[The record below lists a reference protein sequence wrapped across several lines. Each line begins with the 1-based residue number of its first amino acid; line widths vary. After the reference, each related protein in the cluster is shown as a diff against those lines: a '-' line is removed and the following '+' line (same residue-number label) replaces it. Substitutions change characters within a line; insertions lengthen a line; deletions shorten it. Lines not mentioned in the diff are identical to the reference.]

1 MPLDKY
7 IDRLPKPV
15 AETLHL
21 LKGALTEF
29 GDDNAARLA
38 AALAYYAAFSVAPL
52 LLVIIAM
59 VGFFWAAEDT
69 SVQERLIGEL
79 GDVIGPD
86 GAAAIQTMLEAST
99 QAGGGLVATI
109 AGIGGL
115 IWGATRIF
123 AQLQGALNDI
133 WDVRP
138 KPDRGILN
146 FISTRIISF
155 SMVLVM
161 GLLLLMAFVLSAILT
176 ATGEMVAE
184 YLPGSNLMIQIINH
198 AMSLGIIT
206 VLFAA
211 IYRFLPDVEIQWR
224 DVWVGAFITA
234 VLFNLGKFGIS
245 VYLGTT
251 STASMY
257 GAAGS
262 FVILLLWVYFAAMI
276 FFFGAEITQ
285 VYARRYG
292 HRIQAS
298 PHAYRVHPISQ
309 EQLEAYQQAQT
320 IADKRS
326 TIIERPVK
334 KSAPLWKRALPIG
347 AAFIAGR
354 MLFRK
359 NNDNDWTK

>member
-1 MPLDKY
+1 MDKY
-7 IDRLPKPV
+7 IDKLPKPA
-15 AETLHL
+15 AESVYLI
-21 LKGALTEF
+21 KGALEEF
-29 GDDNAARLA
+29 GEDNAARLA
-38 AALAYYAAFSVAPL
+38 AALAYYAAFSLAPL
-52 LLVIIAM
+52 LLVIIAL
-59 VGFFWAAEDT
+59 VGFFWESEEAD
-69 SVQERLIGEL
+69 VQARLMDEL
-79 GDVIGPD
+79 GDVIGSD

-99 QAGGGLVATI
+99 QAGGGLIATI
-109 AGIGGL
+109 AGIAGL

-123 AQLQGALNDI
+123 AQLQGAMNDI

-138 KPDRGILN
+138 KPDRGIMN
-146 FISTRIISF
+146 FISTRIVSF

-161 GLLLLMAFVLSAILT
+161 GLLLLMAFVLSAVLT
-176 ATGEMVAE
+176 AAGDVIAD
-184 YLPGSNLMIQIINH
+184 YLPFTNVAIQLINH
-198 AMSLGIIT
+198 GLALAIIT
-206 VLFAA
+206 LLFAA
-211 IYRFLPDVEIQWR
+211 IYRFLPDVEIEWR

-262 FVILLLWVYFAAMI
+262 FVVLLLWVYFSAMI

-292 HRIQAS
+292 HKIEAS
-298 PHAYRVHPISQ
+298 PHSYRV
-309 EQLEAYQQAQT
+309 QT
-320 IADKRS
+320 IARSKVQAYEKAYKENGQLTVVETKVTAKR
-326 TIIERPVK
+326 
-334 KSAPLWKRALPIG
+334 PLWKRALPVA

-359 NNDNDWTK
+359 NEDEWWD

>member
-1 MPLDKY
+1 MEKY
-7 IDRLPKPV
+7 IDKLPKPL
-15 AETLHL
+15 AETVYL
-21 LKGALTEF
+21 LKGALEEF
-29 GDDNAARLA
+29 GEDNAARLA
-38 AALAYYAAFSVAPL
+38 AALAYYAAFSLAPL

-59 VGFFWAAEDT
+59 VGFFWQSEEAQ
-69 SVQERLIGEL
+69 VQARLMDEL
-79 GDVIGPD
+79 SEVIGAD
-86 GAAAIQTMLEAST
+86 GAGAIQTMLEAST
-99 QAGGGLVATI
+99 QAGGGIIATI
-109 AGIGGL
+109 VGVGGL

-123 AQLQGALNDI
+123 AQLQGAMNDI

-138 KPDRGILN
+138 KPDRGIMT
-146 FISTRIISF
+146 FISTRLVSI

-161 GLLLLMAFVLSAILT
+161 GLLLLMAFVLSAVLT
-176 ATGEMVAE
+176 AAGDVIAE
-184 YLPGSNLMIQIINH
+184 FLPFTNLAMQLINH
-198 AMSLGIIT
+198 GLALAIIT

-234 VLFNLGKFGIS
+234 LLFNLGKFGIS

-262 FVILLLWVYFAAMI
+262 FVVLLLWVYFSAMI

-292 HRIQAS
+292 HKIEAS
-298 PHAYRVHPISQ
+298 PHSFRVQTVPVAKVQAY
-309 EQLEAYQQAQT
+309 EQALAEDNGRAAAVEKT
-320 IADKRS
+320 
-326 TIIERPVK
+326 VVMK
-334 KSAPLWKRALPIG
+334 KPMWKRALPVA
-347 AAFIAGR
+347 AAFLAGR

-359 NNDNDWTK
+359 NDDEWWD